1 MENKK
6 QIELL
11 EFMLCHFASPD
22 TFQIRLSGKKR
33 NRDLKEV
40 SFDRHGFLTY
50 QPAQR
55 WARITGSVRK
65 KFSTSL
71 KLTHLCHNGKIKFFL
86 LSGNASIKIKERI
99 KQQRDHDDTCEIKDR
114 ENLINVP
121 LNFDTDPFKF
131 FSHLITTILQEQD
144 RVLWT
149 CSSCSGVVTGGDVD
163 RNHLHQTAKEYTE
176 MVCQTKNMRKRR
188 TNNNYQIGNNN
199 NNTNINNNN
208 TVIDDNG
215 SDNIIIHNNNN
226 NYETLTNNSQF
237 VSDNDKI
244 LEPHWP
250 QTEVID
256 VLVAEDLHNLYN
268 NIDFVVINVNDNN
281 INHNLFQ

>member
-1 MENKK
+1 M
-6 QIELL
+6 
-11 EFMLCHFASPD
+11 
-22 TFQIRLSGKKR
+22 
-33 NRDLKEV
+33 
-40 SFDRHGFLTY
+40 
-50 QPAQR
+50 
-55 WARITGSVRK
+55 
-65 KFSTSL
+65 
-71 KLTHLCHNGKIKFFL
+71 
-86 LSGNASIKIKERI
+86 
-99 KQQRDHDDTCEIKDR
+99 
-114 ENLINVP
+114 
-121 LNFDTDPFKF
+121 
-131 FSHLITTILQEQD
+131 QEPD

-149 CSSCSGVVTGGDVD
+149 CSSCSRVVTGGDVD

-226 NYETLTNNSQF
+226 NYERLTNNSQF

-244 LEPHWP
+244 LEQPHWP
-250 QTEVID
+250 QTDVID